1 MAKISS
7 QQSHTKGFP
16 GLKMALL
23 AESCLNAALSGAAPS
38 RKETMS
44 YGEKGGR
51 RREVQSGTRARALI
65 TPLLFL
71 GRLS

>member
-1 MAKISS
+1 
-7 QQSHTKGFP
+7 
-16 GLKMALL
+16 MALL

-51 RREVQSGTRARALI
+51 RREVQSGMRARALI